1 MYSSQKRLVCWAGS
15 PTSAGAAI
23 CASLALACG
32 SVAPA
37 VVVPSASTKAA
48 PAPVAASRANLASS
62 AELGGLDERA
72 AEQSFR
78 ASMAG
83 LQACIRTGVERLEFI
98 AGSIEFAVKVDES
111 RHAAQVWAA
120 ESTLGERGTEKC
132 MFDALR
138 SVSWPAPEG
147 GPFGIARN
155 SFEFEPRRGTR
166 APAVWDAARISRV
179 LAGLD
184 GRLNECRG
192 GGAQRL
198 LITLYIGPGGK
209 ALSGGAASAQPV
221 DEDAVDCVVAAL
233 LAADY
238 PAPEHTP
245 TKVRFEL

>member
-1 MYSSQKRLVCWAGS
+1 MRHAQKYLFCWAGS
-15 PTSAGAAI
+15 A
-23 CASLALACG
+23 LALACG
-32 SVAPA
+32 SAAPLA
-37 VVVPSASTKAA
+37 VVPAAPVEAA
-48 PAPVAASRANLASS
+48 PASAPRPPGGNLAAS

-78 ASMAG
+78 ASLDG
-83 LQACIRTGVERLEFI
+83 LQACMRNGVERLEFI
-98 AGSIEFAVKVDES
+98 GGSIEFAVKVDES
-111 RHAAQVWAA
+111 HHAARVWAA

-132 MFDALR
+132 MFDVLR

-155 SFEFEPRRGTR
+155 SFEFQPRKGTLV
-166 APAVWDAARISRV
+166 PAVWDAGRISRV

-184 GRLNECRG
+184 GTLDECRG

-198 LITLYIGPGGK
+198 RITLYIGRGGK
-209 ALSGGAASAQPV
+209 ALGGGAASAEPV
-221 DEDAVDCVVAAL
+221 DDGAVDCVVDAL

>member
-1 MYSSQKRLVCWAGS
+1 MADFQKRGS
-15 PTSAGAAI
+15 FLCAA
-23 CASLALACG
+23 LALACG
-32 SVAPA
+32 S
-37 VVVPSASTKAA
+37 AA
-48 PAPVAASRANLASS
+48 PAPAVPLAAPAETAPAPVPAARTDLAAS

-78 ASMAG
+78 ASMDG
-83 LQACIRTGVERLEFI
+83 LQACIRNGVERLEFI
-98 AGSIEFAVKVDES
+98 GGSIEFAVKVDTS
-111 RHAAQVWAA
+111 HHAAQVWAA

-138 SVSWPAPEG
+138 SVSWPSPQG

-155 SFEFEPRRGTR
+155 SFEFEPRKGTR
-166 APAVWDAARISRV
+166 VPAVWDAGRISRV

-184 GRLNECRG
+184 GRLSQCRA

-198 LITLYIGPGGK
+198 LITLYIGQGGK
-209 ALSGGAASAQPV
+209 ALGGGAASAEPV
-221 DEDAVDCVVAAL
+221 DDGAVDCVVDAL